1 MSLHRTEQFLL
12 KVALITN
19 GCRSNLQG
27 KIGIEADQ
35 KFIIMPKP
43 RCSHRALQASSS
55 AIAYGMGWRQLTL
68 RAHLHI
74 LLLFRGGECG
84 RLAFCFV
91 VVVLWFFFSL
101 RSLQMIY

>member
-68 RAHLHI
+68 RAH
-74 LLLFRGGECG
+74 
-84 RLAFCFV
+84 FV
-91 VVVLWFFFSL
+91 VVSGGRVWEVGFLFCCCCSLVFFFP
-101 RSLQMIY
+101 